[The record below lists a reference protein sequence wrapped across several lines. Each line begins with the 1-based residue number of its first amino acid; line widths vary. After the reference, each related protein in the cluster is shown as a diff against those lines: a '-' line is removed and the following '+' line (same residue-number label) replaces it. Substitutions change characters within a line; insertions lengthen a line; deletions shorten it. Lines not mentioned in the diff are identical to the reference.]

1 MARGHSVVLD
11 WGCQQVSQREKET
24 ERMNGHRDL
33 CINSLLKKSVR
44 KWEESPMEKPADMT
58 FKGQKV
64 NRLSDEAHA
73 C

>member
-1 MARGHSVVLD
+1 
-11 WGCQQVSQREKET
+11 
-24 ERMNGHRDL
+24 MNGHRDL

-44 KWEESPMEKPADMT
+44 KWGESPVEKPADMT
-58 FKGQKV
+58 VKGQKV